1 MCKLLDDLFSEEM
14 RRNEE
19 HFHGLPPSCISV
31 RGMLGPQHKFVVGG
45 ASPVPRVAKQ
55 PSMEGFSN
63 EGTLFWYLFSESKF
77 LAFGIRSSLCIHS

>member
-1 MCKLLDDLFSEEM
+1 MCKLLDDPFSEET

-31 RGMLGPQHKFVVGG
+31 RGMLGHQHRFVVGG
-45 ASPVPRVAKQ
+45 ASPVPRVARQ
-55 PSMEGFSN
+55 PSMEGFSS
-63 EGTLFWYLFSESKF
+63 LFWDLFSESKL